1 MLYCIIQNLVDLDRV
16 NRPLV
21 LGKRRVE
28 KVRDAKRKKYG
39 GRWGSGSAAVMEL
52 ERDSGF

>member
-1 MLYCIIQNLVDLDRV
+1 MLYCIIQNLVGLDRV
-16 NRPLV
+16 YRPLV

-28 KVRDAKRKKYG
+28 KVEGAKRKEKVG
-39 GRWGSGSAAVMEL
+39 GGGSGSAAVMEL